1 MWHEGQLSAA
11 ATLKAG
17 SVVHQSSTGWGQHAC
32 TRGLVPRV
40 YEANN
45 TLPSSWVVSIA
56 FITSLMSHTPPPL
69 AHAADD
75 DVQLYWQ
82 ELQRA
87 RVKNDFLVLDSGAR
101 FGGRRRWGSCI
112 YLRRSYFTLWA
123 RIKELVARGCG
134 KMLVTGDWDDWE
146 DR

>member
-1 MWHEGQLSAA
+1 MQ
-11 ATLKAG
+11 
-17 SVVHQSSTGWGQHAC
+17 
-32 TRGLVPRV
+32 RV

-45 TLPSSWVVSIA
+45 TLPSSWVVSIT
-56 FITSLMSHTPPPL
+56 FITSLVSHTPPPL

-75 DVQLYWQ
+75 GVQLYWQ

-87 RVKNDFLVLDSGAR
+87 RVRNDFLVLDNGAR
-101 FGGRRRWGSCI
+101 FGGRRRWVSRI
-112 YLRRSYFTLWA
+112 YQRMSYYTLWA

-134 KMLVTGDWDDWE
+134 KMLVTGDWE